1 MFEIEK
7 SSGQVVAAD
16 TQKSVDALDQAVMS
30 MAHLCASIVE
40 VSRASR
46 LPVSTP
52 QPALANAG
60 ESLSKLIA
68 GREDISHAVRELI
81 AIQRTSSLQAVSFGC
96 PDGLPQAQAQR
107 SEPAVEADA
116 A

>member
-7 SSGQVVAAD
+7 SSGQVIAAD
-16 TQKSVDALDQAVMS
+16 TQESADALDQAVMS

-52 QPALANAG
+52 QSALTNAG

-68 GREDISHAVRELI
+68 GREDFSQAVRELI
-81 AIQRTSSLQAVSFGC
+81 RVQRTSSLQAVSFGC
-96 PDGLPQAQAQR
+96 PDGLPQAQAKIN
-107 SEPAVEADA
+107 EHAVEADA